1 MQVNKIFIWEKNE
14 TKTGEFRYSM
24 TITNS
29 PLVVQTPPQNLRPN
43 SDHIYLLQFCSI
55 YLSFLYLFLYFSVHL
70 ILHSCKSKKV
80 HNDGTQKQDF
90 VLQSTFVLSSSSPS
104 RSSTGRCA
112 IERQPGTGSISSNA
126 PRARANFRYCR
137 T

>member
-24 TITNS
+24 TITN
-29 PLVVQTPPQNLRPN
+29 RPN